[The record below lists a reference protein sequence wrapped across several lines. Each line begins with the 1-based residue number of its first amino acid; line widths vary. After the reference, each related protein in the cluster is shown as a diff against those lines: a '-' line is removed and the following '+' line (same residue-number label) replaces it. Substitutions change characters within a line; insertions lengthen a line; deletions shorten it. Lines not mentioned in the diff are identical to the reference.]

1 MKIDQSEFE
10 RFAALHAELTQR
22 ARKYFEAR
30 AKPPSNPNLR
40 HGIEKI
46 EFSSDGCT
54 ITYWGSHCSKC
65 HGNDDIDELYM
76 SIEDLLEFN
85 KE

>member
-1 MKIDQSEFE
+1 MRIDQSEFE

-30 AKPPSNPNLR
+30 AKTFNPNLR
-40 HGIEKI
+40 HEIEKI

-54 ITYWGSHCSKC
+54 ITYRSSHCSNC
-65 HGNDDIDELYM
+65 RGNDDIDELYM
-76 SIEDLLEFN
+76 SIEDLMEFN
-85 KE
+85 EE